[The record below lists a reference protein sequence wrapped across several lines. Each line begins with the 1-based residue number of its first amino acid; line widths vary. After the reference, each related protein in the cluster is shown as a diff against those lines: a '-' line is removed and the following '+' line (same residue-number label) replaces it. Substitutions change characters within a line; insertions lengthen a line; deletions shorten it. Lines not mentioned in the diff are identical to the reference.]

1 MRVATILAL
10 LGIALLSGL
19 AAWAALLVIPAC
31 GLDLGPF
38 GQLDHCPPASVRS
51 TELDGETQRQALLTD
66 RLNGLQRQ
74 LAMLPDCPPPLP
86 PPEPSPDPDRL
97 DAEKWQESDITLL
110 EGCWS
115 LASDLSFE
123 DIETGEVSDA
133 VSWEMCFDSLGR
145 GDQEI
150 AMSDGATCS
159 GPVTASFLEDGRLR
173 IEDHGDVHCSDG
185 FYIYRRIITC
195 ELEPGGEA
203 ACQSLSPELSHL
215 PEWSAPS
222 HSRIIRRSEP

>member
-10 LGIALLSGL
+10 VGAALLAGL
-19 AAWAALLVIPAC
+19 AAWAALLVIPSC
-31 GLDLGPF
+31 GLDLGPL
-38 GQLDHCPPASVRS
+38 GRLDHCPPASERPAELN
-51 TELDGETQRQALLTD
+51 TEIERQALLTD
-66 RLNGLQRQ
+66 RLNGLQLQ
-74 LAMLPDCPPPLP
+74 LAMLPDCPPP

-110 EGCWS
+110 DGCWS

-123 DIETGEVSDA
+123 DIETREVSDA

-150 AMSDGATCS
+150 VMSDGATCS

-222 HSRIIRRSEP
+222 HSRIIRRSVP